1 MGKRSRAR
9 ALSVIFT
16 CMLSSMLSGDG
27 REEAVLALTQLGVGK
42 LLVNCEWRRVVD
54 EEEEEGQGVAYTQF
68 LAARSLCITSLR
80 DR

>member
-16 CMLSSMLSGDG
+16 CMLSSMLLGG
-27 REEAVLALTQLGVGK
+27 RREEALLASTRLRILKAAGK
-42 LLVNCEWRRVVD
+42 LGMTGGGGGGGRGGSR
-54 EEEEEGQGVAYTQF
+54 VAYTQF